1 MNKIVKKY
9 LKTTNIDESIG
20 SDMAEKFKKLLDS
33 VKTLNTSAGVETIR
47 KSILI
52 FLDMVKAAGMDDE
65 VLSLINKHLGTRFAS
80 IADIERLK
88 ILNPSQIDQF
98 TQSIE
103 RRDAS
108 FDPNPNKKGKF
119 DFSGDDGD
127 DSDDSDDD
135 LSESNYIQTLE
146 YIVTT
151 GRFLVLAGGIIV
163 KLRASDTDKKTI
175 LLALLGLVIM
185 TGKVFIKDKDAL

>member
-9 LKTTNIDESIG
+9 LKTTNIDENIG
-20 SDMAEKFKKLLDS
+20 SDMAERFKNLLNS

-47 KSILI
+47 KSILM
-52 FLDMVKAAGMDDE
+52 FLDMVSAAGMEDE

-98 TQSIE
+98 TRSIE
-103 RRDAS
+103 RRDTS
-108 FDPNPNKKGKF
+108 FNPNPNKKGKF

-127 DSDDSDDD
+127 DGDDD

-163 KLRASDTDKKTI
+163 KLRAGDTDKKTI